1 MSYTMAQVNETTK
14 EDENWDHRDQKSNEK
29 ENKTTTETK
38 VTKVVA
44 ERLDTNQ

>member
-1 MSYTMAQVNETTK
+1 MAQVNETTK

-29 ENKTTTETK
+29 ENTTTETK

-44 ERLDTNQ
+44 EKRLDTNQ